1 MITTCPEC
9 GKEFDILYPDL
20 WRYRRG
26 DFLCSYGCMRKHD
39 KREEENGEMKRLK
52 KDGSPAQRPGPK
64 PKKQIIETPEGEF
77 TKTKPEIPE
86 KVATVKLTGPL
97 NVETPEPEKIK
108 VVNTEPDM
116 DYEVS
121 AIRIK
126 EFGEFYYDKK
136 FNSIDWRT
144 PDGDELGLPP
154 QGWKNL
160 MEQLPKILS
169 LLGVEM

>member
-64 PKKQIIETPEGEF
+64 PKKQIIETPESEV
-77 TKTKPEIPE
+77 TQPKPEIPE

-97 NVETPEPEKIK
+97 NVETPEPEKVTFVDGGTIPFKMTGMSTEAGDFQYFKKAGYLDWTPGGTYDDTVSLKVEEWKALIK
-108 VVNTEPDM
+108 VLPV
-116 DYEVS
+116 V
-121 AIRIK
+121 IR
-126 EFGEFYYDKK
+126 
-136 FNSIDWRT
+136 
-144 PDGDELGLPP
+144 
-154 QGWKNL
+154 
-160 MEQLPKILS
+160 M
-169 LLGVEM
+169 LGVEL

>member
-77 TKTKPEIPE
+77 TQPKPEIPE

-97 NVETPEPEKIK
+97 NVETPEPEKVTFVDGGTIPFKMTGMSTEAGDFQYFKKAGYLDWTPGGTYDDTVSLK
-108 VVNTEPDM
+108 VEEWKALMKVLP
-116 DYEVS
+116 VV
-121 AIRIK
+121 IR
-126 EFGEFYYDKK
+126 
-136 FNSIDWRT
+136 
-144 PDGDELGLPP
+144 
-154 QGWKNL
+154 
-160 MEQLPKILS
+160 M
-169 LLGVEM
+169 LGVEL

>member
-52 KDGSPAQRPGPK
+52 KDGSPAQRPGPN

-77 TKTKPEIPE
+77 TQPKPEIPE

-97 NVETPEPEKIK
+97 NVETPEPEKVTFVDGGTIPFKMTGMSTEAGDFQYFKKAGYLDWTPGGTYDDTVSLKVEEWKALIK
-108 VVNTEPDM
+108 VLPV
-116 DYEVS
+116 V
-121 AIRIK
+121 IR
-126 EFGEFYYDKK
+126 
-136 FNSIDWRT
+136 
-144 PDGDELGLPP
+144 
-154 QGWKNL
+154 
-160 MEQLPKILS
+160 M
-169 LLGVEM
+169 LGVEM

>member
-1 MITTCPEC
+1 MVTRCIQC
-9 GKEFDILYPDL
+9 GKDFDILYPDL

-77 TKTKPEIPE
+77 TQPKPEIPE

-97 NVETPEPEKIK
+97 NVETPEPEKVTFVDGGTIPFKMTGMSTEAGDFQYFKKAGYLDWTPGGTYDDTVSLK
-108 VVNTEPDM
+108 VEEWKALMKVLP
-116 DYEVS
+116 VV
-121 AIRIK
+121 IR
-126 EFGEFYYDKK
+126 
-136 FNSIDWRT
+136 
-144 PDGDELGLPP
+144 
-154 QGWKNL
+154 
-160 MEQLPKILS
+160 M
-169 LLGVEM
+169 LGVEL

>member
-1 MITTCPEC
+1 MIATCPEC

-77 TKTKPEIPE
+77 TQPKPEIPE

-97 NVETPEPEKIK
+97 NVETPEPEKVTFVDGGTIPFKMTGMSTEAGDFQYFKKAGYLDWTPGGTYDDTVSLK
-108 VVNTEPDM
+108 VEEWKALMKVLP
-116 DYEVS
+116 VV
-121 AIRIK
+121 IR
-126 EFGEFYYDKK
+126 
-136 FNSIDWRT
+136 
-144 PDGDELGLPP
+144 
-154 QGWKNL
+154 
-160 MEQLPKILS
+160 M
-169 LLGVEM
+169 LGVEL

>member
-39 KREEENGEMKRLK
+39 KREEENGEMKRSK

-64 PKKQIIETPEGEF
+64 PKKQIIETPAGEF

-97 NVETPEPEKIK
+97 NVETPEPEKVTFVDGGAIPFKMTGMSTEAGDFQYFKKAGYLDWTPGGTYDDTVSLK
-108 VVNTEPDM
+108 VEEWKALMKVLP
-116 DYEVS
+116 VV
-121 AIRIK
+121 IRML
-126 EFGEFYYDKK
+126 E
-136 FNSIDWRT
+136 
-144 PDGDELGLPP
+144 
-154 QGWKNL
+154 
-160 MEQLPKILS
+160 
-169 LLGVEM
+169 VEM

>member
-97 NVETPEPEKIK
+97 NVETPEPEKVTFVDGGAIPFKMTGMSTEAGDFQYFKKAGYLDWTPGGTYDDTVSLK
-108 VVNTEPDM
+108 VEEWKALMKVLP
-116 DYEVS
+116 VV
-121 AIRIK
+121 IRML
-126 EFGEFYYDKK
+126 E
-136 FNSIDWRT
+136 
-144 PDGDELGLPP
+144 
-154 QGWKNL
+154 
-160 MEQLPKILS
+160 
-169 LLGVEM
+169 VEM